1 MTDTELCAF
10 SIYSISFY
18 HHKTIHEGTV
28 RGGRPDLFLEKGEVF
43 RDVFLKKV
51 TFQLSSEG

>member
-1 MTDTELCAF
+1 M
-10 SIYSISFY
+10 
-18 HHKTIHEGTV
+18 